1 MKQII
6 KQFIIEIKRNK
17 RGYIFIL
24 SLILIGI
31 IFGSL
36 FMTILDNHDRLLVSN
51 QVTAFFEGIRK
62 DELTYVV
69 ALKNSLIS
77 NLLLVLIIW
86 FLGISI
92 IGIPIILFL
101 LFMKGFIL
109 GFSIASII
117 YKFSFKGIFL
127 AFLYIFPQQ
136 LITILFLMIVGY
148 YSLNFSYNLFLAII
162 KRKTINYNKITSK
175 YFRILLMC
183 LILTIVSIIFEIFVA
198 PTLIKYLLKLNVI

>member
-6 KQFIIEIKRNK
+6 KQFKDEFKKNK
-17 RGYIFIL
+17 KGYIFIL

-36 FMTILDNHDRLLVSN
+36 FMTILDNHDLLLVTN
-51 QVTAFFEGIRK
+51 QITAFFDGIK
-62 DELTYVV
+62 NVELNYIT

-77 NLLLVLIIW
+77 NLLLVTLIW

-117 YKFSFKGIFL
+117 YKFSFKGIFISL
-127 AFLYIFPQQ
+127 FYIFPHQ
-136 LITILFLMIVGY
+136 LITILSLLILGY
-148 YSLNFSYNLFLAII
+148 YSLNFSYNLFLAIL
-162 KRKTINYNKITSK
+162 KRKTINYTTITSK
-175 YFRILLMC
+175 YLKIFIMC
-183 LILTIVSIIFEIFVA
+183 IILTIISIVFEIFIS
-198 PTLIKYLLKLNVI
+198 PTLIRYLLKIAF